1 MSDVDILIGA
11 FENIISGPEYEELR
25 KGAPKRLNM
34 QFFKDIKTRMRDPN
48 FKFTPEIKLKPKS
61 KLVPR
66 KKWQKA
72 QCRRRKAQKR
82 LLVQRD

>member
-11 FENIISGPEYEELR
+11 FENIISGLR

-34 QFFKDIKTRMRDPN
+34 QFFKDIQTRMRDPN